1 MAPST
6 LLNYV
11 TILTVYFYVENTNFE
26 LSTSTNIKTIKNII
40 FDTKIFCLNLK
51 VKNINKKCFNY
62 ILKEIH
68 NK

>member
-1 MAPST
+1 MSKI
-6 LLNYV
+6 Y
-11 TILTVYFYVENTNFE
+11 TNFE